1 MIFLV
6 IAMVLTCFMQFKHK
20 LYKILIST
28 KENISTFVL
37 TRYISYHA
45 KVLKTK
51 RPFLAFSMI
60 NCLYLISSDKIN
72 N

>member
-1 MIFLV
+1 M
-6 IAMVLTCFMQFKHK
+6 
-20 LYKILIST
+20 ST